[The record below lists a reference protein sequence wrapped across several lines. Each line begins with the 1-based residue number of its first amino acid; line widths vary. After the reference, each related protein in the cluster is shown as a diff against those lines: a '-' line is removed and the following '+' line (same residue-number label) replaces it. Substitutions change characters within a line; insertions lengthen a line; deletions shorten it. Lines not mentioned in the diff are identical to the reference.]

1 MKLKKIFGALA
12 LSLVILAS
20 CKKDDVTAPSDNVS
34 INPDGTLN
42 IEDAAGAFYSIE
54 IKNFDENTGPF
65 FVESQMAFGW
75 VGSYPNIVN
84 AGVIKVNNYELDN
97 FANYYMASS
106 FLDFGDT
113 LFNPNNGNATW
124 SIEGSTSSGVT
135 GFTHTDNA
143 PLPPAPSFTLP
154 AQVNINTSLTINHS
168 TTGGAVGV
176 LYTLSGANGDTTKYV
191 ANTSSSMTFSSAEIR
206 SVAENASE
214 IGVSVMPVTYSMAT
228 YGGKKYYFVK
238 QHQYTRVTATL

>member
-1 MKLKKIFGALA
+1 MKLKKIIGALA
-12 LSLVILAS
+12 LSLVILAG
-20 CKKDDVTAPSDNVS
+20 CKKDDVATPSDPVS

-42 IEDAAGAFYSIE
+42 IADAAGAFYSIE

-97 FANYYMASS
+97 YANYYMASS

-113 LFNPNNGNATW
+113 LFNAGNGHATW
-124 SIEGSTSSGVT
+124 SVEGSSSSGVT

-143 PLPPAPSFTLP
+143 PLPAAPSFTLP
-154 AQVNINTSLTINHS
+154 AQININNSLTINHS
-168 TTGGAVGV
+168 TTGGTAGV

-191 ANTSSSMTFSSAEIR
+191 ANTSSSITFSSAEIR
-206 SVAENASE
+206 SVAESASE
-214 IGVSVMPVTYSMAT
+214 VGVSIMPVSYSMAA